1 MGIRDDG
8 GMNLNRFSRR
18 NLLVGLVFGLG
29 FPVHAMLG
37 QGGQPPATVMIIR
50 HAEKPTDGQIHLSPT
65 GFKRA
70 ELIPGLFLP
79 GSVRGD
85 LAVPQVLIATH
96 QSAHSNREVETVM
109 PLSTALKLPVDDS
122 VMDEDFAALATDLLS
137 GKYAGKVVLVSWHHG
152 RIPQLAAALGV
163 KPPYE
168 KWPDEQF
175 DRVWRIDWQGGKAK
189 VVDLPQGLMPGD
201 SK

>member
-1 MGIRDDG
+1 
-8 GMNLNRFSRR
+8 MNPDRFSRR
-18 NLLVGLVFGLG
+18 NVLVGLVFGLSFG
-29 FPVHAMLG
+29 LVFPVQPMLG

-50 HAEKPTDGQIHLSPT
+50 HAEKLTDGQIHLSEA

-70 ELIPGLFLP
+70 AMMPVLFQP
-79 GSVRGD
+79 GSGRGD

-96 QSAHSNREVETVM
+96 QSAHSNRPVETIT
-109 PLSTALKLPVDDS
+109 PLSAAMKLPIENS
-122 VMDEDFAALATDLLS
+122 VMDEDFALLAKDLLS

-152 RIPQLAAALGV
+152 KIPQLAAALGV
-163 KPPYE
+163 KPPYD

-189 VVDLPQGLMPGD
+189 VVDLPQALMPGD